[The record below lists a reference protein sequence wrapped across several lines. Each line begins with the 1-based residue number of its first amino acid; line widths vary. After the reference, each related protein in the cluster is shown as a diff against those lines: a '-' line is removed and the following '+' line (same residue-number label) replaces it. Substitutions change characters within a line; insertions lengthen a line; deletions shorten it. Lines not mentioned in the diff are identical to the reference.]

1 MIDTTMEFFLKN
13 AVMYLDMAAKGEK
26 INVNLGDGR
35 TVTLTQAEES
45 PNRAAF
51 K

>member
-1 MIDTTMEFFLKN
+1 MIDTTLEFFLKN
-13 AVMYLDMAAKGEK
+13 ETMYLDMAANGEE
-26 INVNLGDGR
+26 ININMGDGR
-35 TVTLTQAEES
+35 TVKLTQAEES